1 MSFIPL
7 RIPGQKP
14 EPNQKPNLLYGQP
27 LHLLIGSHLTI
38 KVNNYVKT
46 AGAAGILCVVQ
57 NTLRKWAVADN
68 PACFSGG
75 IFTLH
80 SRLCDLDL
88 M

>member
-1 MSFIPL
+1 
-7 RIPGQKP
+7 
-14 EPNQKPNLLYGQP
+14 
-27 LHLLIGSHLTI
+27 
-38 KVNNYVKT
+38 
-46 AGAAGILCVVQ
+46 LCVVQ